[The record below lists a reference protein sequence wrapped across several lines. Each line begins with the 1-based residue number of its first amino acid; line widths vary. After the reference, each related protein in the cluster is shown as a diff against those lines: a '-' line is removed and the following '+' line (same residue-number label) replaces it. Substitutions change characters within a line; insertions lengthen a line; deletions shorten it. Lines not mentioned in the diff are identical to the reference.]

1 MRGIRYAMRVLLVED
16 DGEQADF
23 VIRGL
28 LAAGHEVEHA
38 QDGPGGLQR
47 AREAGFDALV
57 LDRMLPRLDGLALLR
72 QLRAAAV
79 TTPVLI
85 LSALAEV
92 DDRVEGLR
100 AGGDDYLAKPFAIV
114 ELLARLEALAR
125 RHAPAPRLLKV
136 ADLELDLG
144 RLSVTRAGRRIELKP
159 KELQLLTYL
168 MQHADQVVTRS
179 MLLEGVWGYHF
190 DPTTNVIDVHISYL
204 RAKLDG
210 PGLTPIIHT
219 VRGAGYRLGP
229 PLD

>member
-1 MRGIRYAMRVLLVED
+1 MHVLLVED
-16 DGEQADF
+16 DNEQADF

-28 LAAGHEVEHA
+28 AGGGHQVAHACDGRSGLAMA
-38 QDGPGGLQR
+38 R
-47 AREAGFDALV
+47 AESFDVLV
-57 LDRMLPRLDGLALLR
+57 LDRMLPQLDGLSLLR
-72 QLRAAAV
+72 QLRAAAI

-114 ELLARLEALAR
+114 ELQARLEALVR
-125 RHAPAPRLLKV
+125 RNAPVSRVLKI

-144 RLSVTRAGRRIELKP
+144 RHTVTRAGRRIELKP

-190 DPTTNVIDVHISYL
+190 DPSTNVIDVHISYL
-204 RAKLDG
+204 RAKLDA

-229 PLD
+229 PLA